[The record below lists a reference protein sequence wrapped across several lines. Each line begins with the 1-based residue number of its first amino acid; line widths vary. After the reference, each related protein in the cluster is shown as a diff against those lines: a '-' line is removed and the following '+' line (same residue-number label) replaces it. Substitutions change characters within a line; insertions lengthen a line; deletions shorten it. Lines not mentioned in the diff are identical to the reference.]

1 MLLFQVFKY
10 SLTANG
16 YSTHGRWCVGGLGR
30 RGAFTLLETPPVGNP
45 FGRPLG
51 VSPIVTQSLQVTMAV
66 FAVGGFCCLKF
77 VNREDGVP
85 RAAIPVALAV
95 VRVATS
101 VARAGGV
108 VAGRAFQRLGWVLA
122 EGLSTRT
129 PKGRRSTEARSEHPS
144 DLDR

>member
-10 SLTANG
+10 FPNGERLLNAWQMVRRRTRTAG
-16 YSTHGRWCVGGLGR
+16 CVHL
-30 RGAFTLLETPPVGNP
+30 VGNAP
-45 FGRPLG
+45 CRESVGRPLG
-51 VSPIVTQSLQVTMAV
+51 VFPIVTQSLQVTMAV

-85 RAAIPVALAV
+85 RTAIPVARAV

-108 VAGRAFQRLGWVLA
+108 VAGRAFQRPGWVLA
-122 EGLSTRT
+122 EGLSTRS